1 LSKYGRV
8 SRAHVLEIVEQTGVS
23 AADVYDVLWAVADLG
38 YVCVIP
44 ESANG

>member
-8 SRAHVLEIVEQTGVS
+8 SREHVLEIVEQTGLS

-44 ESANG
+44 EGDDD